1 MSQVLQACESRG
13 LGLCSGCSVIGK
25 SLRPPPVVARDSMS
39 KKTPIRVG
47 LVGAGYV
54 SQFHIQALQ
63 RLANVQLVG
72 IADMEESRA
81 RTVAEQFGLP
91 ASFPSLEAMCAER
104 LDVVHVLTPPASHA
118 DVALEAL
125 KHGCDVLVE
134 KPMATSVEDCDR
146 IEQAGKAAGKTVCVN
161 HSLLYDAFVV
171 RALEIVRSGALG
183 DVLTVDYLRSSD
195 YPPYRGGPLPPQ
207 YREGGYPFRDLGVH
221 ALYLMQEFLGEL
233 RDVQAQFS
241 TKGGDPNLLYDE
253 WRALVRCKIGTGQIQ
268 LSWNVHPLQHVLIVQ
283 GTRGVVRA
291 DLFSMTVTVK
301 KTTPLPKSLER
312 ASNAMAEGL
321 QICWQVPANVLR
333 FVRKKIL
340 PYHGLQMLIEEFYRR
355 LESGEPAPVVPSQA
369 RPVVEWTEHIARQA
383 DASKQIFLRQF
394 SKPPRAATLVTGAG
408 GFIGRHLVSRLLE
421 QGQPVRIFVRREPPL
436 EWMENP
442 RLDIILGDLGDP
454 DAVERA
460 VAGTGM
466 IYHIGGAM
474 KGEAHDFE
482 RGSVAGTRNV
492 VESILRQQTPPR
504 LVHLSSLSVLH
515 AAIAKGTTPVTED
528 WPLEPTP
535 EKRGVYTQTKEDAEK
550 IVRKA
555 VRENGLQAVILRPG
569 RVFGPDTTLLTPD
582 VARRVG
588 KRLVILGNGELRLP
602 LIYVEDVVD
611 AILLAASRDVF
622 DGSVFH
628 LVDPAQITQNE
639 LTNEYI
645 GTTGSDLKITHIPL
659 AAVYGMAFG
668 VELLGR
674 LLGRRVPL
682 SVYRVRSALAPLS
695 FDCSAA
701 RDRLGWSPR
710 TGVLVGLEKIIGRAP
725 FQVVAGLEKAAS
737 RG

>member
-1 MSQVLQACESRG
+1 MKR
-13 LGLCSGCSVIGK
+13 
-25 SLRPPPVVARDSMS
+25 R
-39 KKTPIRVG
+39 TPIRVG

-54 SQFHIQALQ
+54 SQFHVQALQ
-63 RLANVQLVG
+63 RLSNILIVG
-72 IADMEESRA
+72 IADTDQSRA
-81 RTVAEQFGLP
+81 RAVAEQFGLP
-91 ASFPSLEAMCAER
+91 ASFPSLEAMCAEGV
-104 LDVVHVLTPPASHA
+104 DVVHVLTPPASHA
-118 DVALEAL
+118 VVALEAL
-125 KHGCDVLVE
+125 EHGCDVLVE

-146 IEQAGKAAGKTVCVN
+146 IERAGKAAGKTVCVN

-221 ALYLMQEFLGEL
+221 ALYLIQEFLGEL
-233 RDVQAQFS
+233 KDVQGQFS

-253 WRALVRCKIGTGQIQ
+253 WRALVRCKTGTGQIQ

-283 GTRGVVRA
+283 GTRGVLRA

-321 QICWQVPANVLR
+321 QICCQVPANVLR
-333 FVRKKIL
+333 FARKRIL
-340 PYHGLQMLIEEFYRR
+340 PYHGLQMLIAEFYRR
-355 LESGEPAPVVPSQA
+355 LDAGEPAPVTPSQA
-369 RPVVEWTEHIARQA
+369 RPIVEWTEHIARQA
-383 DASKQIFLRQF
+383 DVSKQVFLRKF

-421 QGQPVRIFVRREPPL
+421 QDQPVRIFVRREPPP
-436 EWMENP
+436 EWMEDP
-442 RLDIILGDLGDP
+442 RLDVILGDLGDP

-466 IYHIGGAM
+466 IYHVGGAM
-474 KGEAHDFE
+474 KGEAHDYE
-482 RGSVAGTRNV
+482 RGSVVGTRNV
-492 VESILRQQTPPR
+492 VESILRQKTQPR

-515 AAIAKGTTPVTED
+515 AAIAKSSSPVTED

-535 EKRGVYTQTKEDAEK
+535 EKRGFYTQTKEEAEK
-550 IVRKA
+550 IVRNA
-555 VRENGLQAVILRPG
+555 VRESGLQAVILRPG
-569 RVFGPDTTLLTPD
+569 RVFGPDTSLLTPD

-588 KRLVILGNGELRLP
+588 KRLVILGSGELKLP
-602 LIYVEDVVD
+602 LIYVEDLVD
-611 AILLAASRDVF
+611 AILLASSRDVF

-628 LVDPAQITQNE
+628 LVDATEITQDQ
-639 LTNEYI
+639 LTREYI
-645 GTTGSDLKITHIPL
+645 RATGTDLKITHIPL
-659 AAVYGMAFG
+659 VAVYGLAFG

-701 RDRLGWSPR
+701 RERLGWSPR
-710 TGVLVGLEKIIGRAP
+710 TGVLVGLEKVIGRAP
-725 FQVVAGLEKAAS
+725 VTVVAGLEKAAS